1 MANMKTVIDQLVAE
15 RHLNA
20 EAPVEVARILAAE
33 ETSTP
38 WYIQLAVGISAWIA
52 ALFIIGFITTGIFLT
67 ESAVAY
73 SITGLLFCAAAVGVK
88 RFFPRSIFAGQLTL
102 ALSLAG
108 QGLFI
113 SGVAI
118 GTEATIPTAL
128 ATILLE
134 VALIVLY
141 PGTLHRFISALVI
154 VGALLA
160 ILLVEWELYET
171 THALVIGLAS
181 LALMTWYKDTWFM
194 VKGWADLSR
203 PIGYAA
209 VIAMFGLLVPSAI
222 TEIDFAEYWWISTLG
237 LLVVFYALIFLMI
250 QSDSPHLSRTVV
262 GAVAG
267 GAIVLALV
275 TWQTPGILAAITML
289 LLGFWRGHRLLM
301 GLAIGFL
308 VFFIGAFYYN
318 LDLTLLEKSW
328 ILLAT
333 GILLFIARYF
343 LLGQFKP
350 EQEVV

>member
-1 MANMKTVIDQLVAE
+1 MKTVVEALIAE
-15 RHLNA
+15 GYLNA
-20 EAPVEVARILAAE
+20 EAPVEVARVLAAE

-73 SITGLLFCAAAVGVK
+73 SVTGLLFCAAAVGVK
-88 RFFPRSIFAGQLTL
+88 RFFPRSIFAGQLSL
-102 ALSLAG
+102 AVSLAG

-118 GTEATIPTAL
+118 GTEEIIPTAL

-134 VALIVLY
+134 VALIGLY
-141 PGTLHRFISALVI
+141 PGSLHRFISALVI

-160 ILLVEWELYET
+160 IFLVELELYEI

-181 LALMTWYKDTWFM
+181 LALLAWYGDPQFM

-203 PIGYAA
+203 PLGYAA

-222 TEIDFAEYWWISTLG
+222 PEVDFAEYWWISTLG
-237 LLVVFYALIFLMI
+237 LLVVFYALLFLMLKRNNL
-250 QSDSPHLSRTVV
+250 QLSQKVI
-262 GAVAG
+262 GAIAG

-333 GILLFIARYF
+333 GLLLFIARYF

-350 EQEVV
+350 GQEVA